1 MKKYMLSALA
11 LLLAALFLAPSAMAQ
26 DAKQFAV
33 LPFTYAGP
41 QKYSYFPKAFQ
52 SSLNNDLE
60 WVGHVSPAPDSVM
73 ENLAAPKSKAEA
85 LDILRNSGLDYIVTG
100 DISILDKEATLKL
113 EAFAKEGAT
122 WAQTGQMS
130 IDEITPWLDAQSKTI
145 MGDVFHRPGYST
157 AEKTGLDE
165 KKNITA
171 TAAPTSPTNAAF
183 LAADGDYQQDKL
195 NPQFRYEGGAETQG
209 RWRSQTLRFFSTSM
223 CVGDGDGDGKN
234 EVFLLTKDGLAA
246 YRFQDGKLKFL
257 QKMDLSSSTEYIR
270 LEMVD
275 LDRDDIPELVV
286 GSYQMMYQKLTN
298 APEGT
303 IKSHILSFKGGKFQ
317 FLVKDYKRFLGVL
330 RMPPTFRPVMV
341 AQNKGVRNLF
351 DSKVYEAYLKGGDVV
366 LGQTIPIPENGS
378 IYGTAYYPDGMGY
391 KYVVLDDF
399 HRLKVYSQ
407 TGERLYSSDKDTYN
421 SSGIVLTISE
431 RPVGMGSG
439 LADSEPVGYNIPF
452 RMLVTNLTQKDK
464 YELLVN
470 KDLSIFGQVFGRFS
484 YYSQGEVHSLV
495 WDGVGMNLAW
505 KTRRI
510 KGQVSDLALAD
521 LNNDGNKQLVVLIN
535 TFPGGMGFSR
545 RKTVVLAYDLDTK

>member
-1 MKKYMLSALA
+1 MKKYMLSALV

-33 LPFTYAGP
+33 LPFAYAGP

-52 SSLNNDLE
+52 ASLNNDLE
-60 WVGHVSPAPDSVM
+60 WVGHVSPAPDSVI
-73 ENLAAPKSKAEA
+73 ENLAAPKSKAQA
-85 LDILRNSGLDYIVTG
+85 LDILRTSGLDYIVTG
-100 DISILDKEATLKL
+100 DISILAKEATLKL
-113 EAFAKEGAT
+113 EAFAVDGAT
-122 WAQTGQMS
+122 WEQTGQMS

-157 AEKTGLDE
+157 AEKTAKDD
-165 KKNITA
+165 KKNIMA
-171 TAAPTSPTNAAF
+171 TAAPTTPTNAAF

-246 YRFQDGKLKFL
+246 YRYMDGKLKFL
-257 QKMDLSSSTEYIR
+257 QKMDLSPSTEYIR
-270 LEMVD
+270 LELVD
-275 LDRDDIPELVV
+275 LDRDGVPELVV

-303 IKSHILSFKGGKFQ
+303 VKSHILSFKGGKFQ
-317 FLVKDYKRFLGVL
+317 FLVKDYKKFLGVL
-330 RMPPTFRPVMV
+330 RMPPTFMPVMV
-341 AQNKGVRNLF
+341 AQGKGVRNLF

-378 IYGTAYYPDGMGY
+378 IYGTAYYPDGVGY

-399 HRLKVYSQ
+399 HRIKVYSQ
-407 TGERLYSSDKDTYN
+407 TGERLYSSDKETYN
-421 SSGIVLTISE
+421 SSGISLTISE
-431 RPVGMGSG
+431 RPVGMGPG
-439 LADSEPVGYNIPF
+439 MADSEPVGYNIPF
-452 RMLVTNLTQKDK
+452 RMLIANLTQKDK

-470 KDLSIFGQVFGRFS
+470 KDLSIFAQVFGRFN
-484 YYSQGEVHSLV
+484 YYSQGEIHALV

-521 LNNDGNKQLVVLIN
+521 INNDGNKQLVVLVN
-535 TFPGGMGFSR
+535 TFPGGMGFTR
-545 RKTVVLAYDLDTK
+545 RKTVVLAYDLETK